1 MRSFVQVPR
10 LSTLMLLVLLI
21 TEANLIWALVYFT
34 FSSGRLYFPAV
45 SLGTYILRGLVPP
58 LINLFI
64 PMEHLAHLY
73 CCSLFIGMFPHL
85 VMYFA
90 I

>member
-73 CCSLFIGMFPHL
+73 CCSPFIGMLPHL

>member
-1 MRSFVQVPR
+1 MHSFVQVPR
-10 LSTLMLLVLLI
+10 LSTLVLLVLLI
-21 TEANLIWALVYFT
+21 TIANLIWALICFT

-64 PMEHLAHLY
+64 PMEPLAHLY
-73 CCSLFIGMFPHL
+73 CCLPFIGMFPHL
-85 VMYFA
+85 VKYFA
-90 I
+90 F